1 MKIYEIILQRSDSET
16 MYGYIR
22 FRCTVKNFYDALT
35 AAEKK
40 IIILRA
46 EKEIK
51 YEIIRIEKL

>member
-1 MKIYEIILQRSDSET
+1 MKIYEILLQRNDGET

-22 FRCTVKNFYDALT
+22 FRCTTKNFYDALT
-35 AAEKK
+35 IAEKK

-51 YEIIRIEKL
+51 YKIIKIEEL